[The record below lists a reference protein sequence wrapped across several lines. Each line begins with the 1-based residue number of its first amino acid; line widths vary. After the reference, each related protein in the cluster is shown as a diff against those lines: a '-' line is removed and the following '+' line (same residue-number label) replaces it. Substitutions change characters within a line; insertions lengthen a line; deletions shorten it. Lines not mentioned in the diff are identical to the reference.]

1 MTTNNEY
8 SDRIKAE
15 FEDILFEKKAVVEKE
30 IREVRRKMKHCEN
43 TATHNYITDCKF
55 EISRLEDIL
64 LTINEWL
71 DKINK

>member
-8 SDRIKAE
+8 SERIKAE
-15 FEDILFEKKAVVEKE
+15 FEDILFERKAVIEKE
-30 IREVRRKMKHCEN
+30 MREVKRKMKHYESIEN
-43 TATHNYITDCKF
+43 HKYATDCKF

-71 DKINK
+71 AKINK